1 MLVLFTFF
9 AVCNVILRVPIPDI
23 KMNNL
28 GFTLWFTGLSG
39 AGKTTISKG
48 VALELKARGHRVEIL
63 DGDVVRTHL
72 SQGLGFSKQD
82 RDINV
87 CRIGFVASLLSRNQV
102 IAIVAAISPFKDAPE
117 QVRKMNEN
125 FVEVY
130 VKASLETC
138 EQRDVKGLYALARAG
153 KIQEFTGISSPYEEP
168 LNPEIVCNTQQENV
182 EESIAKVIKYLE
194 TREYIRSTSVDLQ
207 KPNLK
212 VVQ

>member
-1 MLVLFTFF
+1 ME
-9 AVCNVILRVPIPDI
+9 
-23 KMNNL
+23 NL

-48 VALELKARGHRVEIL
+48 VALELKARGYRVEIL

-102 IAIVAAISPFKDAPE
+102 VSVVAAISPFKDSRE
-117 QVRKMNEN
+117 KVREMNEN

-130 VKASLETC
+130 VKASLEAC

-153 KIQEFTGISSPYEEP
+153 KIPEFTGIDSPYEEP
-168 LNPEIVCNTQQENV
+168 LNPEIVCNTEQ
-182 EESIAKVIKYLE
+182 ESIVESINKIINYLE
-194 TREYIRSTSVDLQ
+194 TREYIPASSVSSE
-207 KPNLK
+207 KPSLK
-212 VVQ
+212 A